1 MSVGVRLRPANVDI
15 TVVLCA
21 ENAQEIAREIEQS
34 WEALNPEIIQDVE
47 INLDDE
53 STHYL
58 LVEDTAEYERTSYPR
73 DQYGD
78 LERLRYT
85 EKELFHE
92 SLVTQI
98 TVMMI
103 QALIGKRQ
111 MFHAA
116 ALGNSD
122 NQRAVALI
130 AESGTGKT
138 TASHFLGERFTYLTD
153 ETVIVDE
160 SRTVTP
166 YLKPLSVI
174 ADPKHP
180 KQQISPEK
188 MGLNVPADGAD
199 FKLTA
204 MVILTRDK
212 SEGYTA
218 PVLKKVHLADA
229 LLKISAQT
237 SGLGSTDRG
246 VEKLINL
253 IVACGGVLR
262 LEYSEIS
269 ESLPLLVKLLNEPTP
284 TAAHEPIDI
293 AYADNTKP
301 AHGELARAVGT
312 SGYRIDDRMLLMQET
327 QLSEVSFF
335 AGDIW
340 FQLDQPRTPRQ
351 LHQRLEELY
360 EDKIPFEAFEQNIQ
374 ELITLSVVDQGRAR
388 AVAAS

>member
-15 TVVLCA
+15 TVVLRA

-58 LVEDTAEYERTSYPR
+58 LVEDTAEYEHTLYPR

-130 AESGTGKT
+130 AESGIGKT

-160 SRTVTP
+160 NRTVTP

-188 MGLNVPADGAD
+188 MGLNVPADGVD

-253 IVACGGVLR
+253 IVECGGVLR

-284 TAAHEPIDI
+284 TEAHEPIDI
-293 AYADNTKP
+293 AYADSTKP
-301 AHGELARAVGT
+301 AHGELTRAAGT

-374 ELITLSVVDQGRAR
+374 ELITLGVVDQGRAR